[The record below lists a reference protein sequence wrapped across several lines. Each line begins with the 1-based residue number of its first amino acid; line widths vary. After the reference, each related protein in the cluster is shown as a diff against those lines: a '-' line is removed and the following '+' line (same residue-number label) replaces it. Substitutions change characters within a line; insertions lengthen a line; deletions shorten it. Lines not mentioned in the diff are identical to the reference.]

1 MGLNGALCVEL
12 VEDDTSKHFITV
24 DVRAVG
30 QESFHKK
37 DFVFWNRAD
46 YRGFPSKGYSVFFQR
61 PHEQLTENNGKL
73 GSSQS
78 LPQILSGPIAFLVL
92 SFRKMFSWCQSQ
104 NLQHH
109 PPPFAVVLI

>member
-46 YRGFPSKGYSVFFQR
+46 YRGFPSKRYSFCFVLFF
-61 PHEQLTENNGKL
+61 PETT
-73 GSSQS
+73 
-78 LPQILSGPIAFLVL
+78 
-92 SFRKMFSWCQSQ
+92 
-104 NLQHH
+104 
-109 PPPFAVVLI
+109 